1 MPGPRSSSARV
12 SRGSCRRWSLPTRCI
27 TLACW
32 RARWA
37 RAGGSSS
44 AFRAAATRT
53 WTPLKMRTET
63 NSLEQVLRATGDLK
77 LVGYMM
83 AGHPNKKKSIEV
95 GKRLASSGIAALEI
109 GIPVSDPL
117 AGGPV
122 VPRAGQIALE
132 HGMNVAGA
140 LEVAAA
146 VAAEGVPVVLM
157 TYINPILAHDPRR
170 FAAEAAQ
177 AGVAGIIVPALP
189 VEESEPVAGWLRA
202 ASLDTVFMVAPTTD
216 EDRIESICDHS
227 SGFVY
232 CVTVTGITGAR
243 KELPAGMKELFEK
256 VRRHTQ
262 LPIAAGF
269 GISRPEHMKA
279 LRGAADAAVVG
290 SAIVHEMD
298 RGGDPVA
305 LVKELLRAGLR

>member
-1 MPGPRSSSARV
+1 MVAEGTRLED
-12 SRGSCRRWSLPTRCI
+12 SLH
-27 TLACW
+27 
-32 RARWA
+32 
-37 RAGGSSS
+37 
-44 AFRAAATRT
+44 
-53 WTPLKMRTET
+53 
-63 NSLEQVLRATGDLK
+63 ATGDLK
-77 LVGYMM
+77 LVAYIM

-95 GKRLASSGIAALEI
+95 GKRLAASGISALEL
-109 GIPVSDPL
+109 GIPFSDPL
-117 AGGPV
+117 ADGPV
-122 VPRAGQIALE
+122 IQKAGQVALE
-132 HGMNVAGA
+132 HGMNMAGA
-140 LEVAAA
+140 LEVAGAIA
-146 VAAEGVPVVLM
+146 SEGTPVVLM
-157 TYINPILAHDPRR
+157 TYINPILSFDPRR
-170 FAAEAAQ
+170 FAAAASQ
-177 AGVAGIIVPALP
+177 AGVAGVIVPDLP

-202 ASLDTVFMVAPTTD
+202 ASLDTVFMVAPTTV

-256 VRRHTQ
+256 VRRHTH

-305 LVKELLRAGLR
+305 LVKELLRACR